1 MHRQNKKTYI
11 MLDKKKYRLLTTAN
25 KVTVVTVYDRLNE
38 ALSYQDEFID
48 FCCLHLLDF
57 QVALF
62 SLNSR
67 CEYVLKNEYS
77 HEFTPCEI
85 ETTVDLS

>member
-1 MHRQNKKTYI
+1 
-11 MLDKKKYRLLTTAN
+11 MLKKKKYRLLTIAN
-25 KVTVVTVYDRLNE
+25 KVTVIKVYDCKSE
-38 ALSYQDEFID
+38 ALFYQDEFID

-67 CEYVLKNEYS
+67 GEYVLNYEHS
-77 HEFTPCEI
+77 HSFSPCEI

>member
-1 MHRQNKKTYI
+1 

-25 KVTVVTVYDRLNE
+25 KVTVITVYDRLNE

-57 QVALF
+57 QVLCTESVVF
-62 SLNSR
+62 SRDELA
-67 CEYVLKNEYS
+67 VLKKLK
-77 HEFTPCEI
+77 HLHV
-85 ETTVDLS
+85 VDYGI

>member
-1 MHRQNKKTYI
+1 

-57 QVALF
+57 TVALF
-62 SLNSR
+62 SLNFHGY
-67 CEYVLKNEYS
+67 YVLKNKHS
-77 HEFTPCEI
+77 HAFTPCEI

>member
-11 MLDKKKYRLLTTAN
+11 MLDKKKYRLLTSAN
-25 KVTVVTVYDRLNE
+25 KFPVVTVYDRLNE

-48 FCCLHLLDF
+48 FCCFHLLDF
-57 QVALF
+57 QVVLF

-67 CEYVLKNEYS
+67 GVYVLKNEHF
-77 HEFTPCEI
+77 HEFIPCEI